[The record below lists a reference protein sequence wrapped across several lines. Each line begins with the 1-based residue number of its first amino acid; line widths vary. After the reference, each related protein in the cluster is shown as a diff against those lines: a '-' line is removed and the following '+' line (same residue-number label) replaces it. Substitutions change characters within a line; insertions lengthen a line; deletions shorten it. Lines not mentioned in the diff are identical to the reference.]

1 MGGLTWVVTVRAYL
15 PTNGG
20 RAVIGGSMEIKIRIF
35 TKERN
40 FADSRTILLNEGEL
54 DDMIGEYLKREQ
66 YLKEDEE
73 LESITYEDVRL

>member
-1 MGGLTWVVTVRAYL
+1 
-15 PTNGG
+15 
-20 RAVIGGSMEIKIRIF
+20 MEIKIRIF

>member
-1 MGGLTWVVTVRAYL
+1 
-15 PTNGG
+15 
-20 RAVIGGSMEIKIRIF
+20 MEIKIRIF

-40 FADSRTILLNEGEL
+40 SSDSRTIHLNECEL
-54 DDMIGEYLKREQ
+54 DDMIGEYLKRER